1 MEGES
6 QLTSSAS
13 SFGPGRGV
21 GIKVTL
27 MQTAVQFCNFILTW
41 QMCVCVCV
49 CVCICMGTQSC
60 LTLCYTMDFSLP
72 TFSSMEFPR
81 QEYWSG
87 LPFPPSEDLPEPG
100 IKPRSPALASGFF
113 FFKPLS
119 LLGSPDKYELINK
132 ASSLE
137 VFSTVTKAAMWGT
150 GDGCDR
156 LDWVPLCFLCVLQVQ
171 V

>member
-49 CVCICMGTQSC
+49 CVYLHEHSVLSDSLLHYGLQPADLLVHGISQARILERVAISSFRGSSWARDQTQVSCIGK
-60 LTLCYTMDFSLP
+60 
-72 TFSSMEFPR
+72 
-81 QEYWSG
+81 W
-87 LPFPPSEDLPEPG
+87 
-100 IKPRSPALASGFF
+100 IFF
-113 FFKPLS
+113 F
-119 LLGSPDKYELINK
+119 
-132 ASSLE
+132 
-137 VFSTVTKAAMWGT
+137 
-150 GDGCDR
+150 
-156 LDWVPLCFLCVLQVQ
+156 
-171 V
+171 